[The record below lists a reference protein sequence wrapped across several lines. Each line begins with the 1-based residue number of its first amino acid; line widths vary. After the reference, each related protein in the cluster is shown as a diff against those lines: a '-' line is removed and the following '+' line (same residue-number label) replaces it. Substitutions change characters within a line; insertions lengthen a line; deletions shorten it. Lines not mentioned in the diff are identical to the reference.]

1 MTGCRVLIGPAH
13 LAARAAGARVEV
25 AVGVGV
31 ARVVRSALAHRVA
44 ETFISSC
51 VFLTGKKIF
60 ATVHLPEAVQSALT
74 PQGLVEQGSSR
85 HSLNGSPT

>member
-44 ETFISSC
+44 ETFI
-51 VFLTGKKIF
+51 V
-60 ATVHLPEAVQSALT
+60 
-74 PQGLVEQGSSR
+74 
-85 HSLNGSPT
+85 